1 MRLVVTSRTC
11 CRLVAQTVDSAVA
24 TLAPVL
30 VVLDPLRPEP
40 GRLALTLDKP
50 LVSEACVD
58 VPHHRLPALACHV
71 TMTTTGQL
79 QERV

>member
-30 VVLDPLRPEP
+30 VVLDPLWPEP
-40 GRLALTLDKP
+40 GRLPLTLDEA
-50 LVSEACVD
+50 LVSEARVD
-58 VPHHRLPALACHV
+58 VPHHCLPAFTCHA
-71 TMTTTGQL
+71 
-79 QERV
+79 